1 MNETDIEHLREKF
14 GVALMVFIPM
24 YVRAD
29 TINPEYI
36 TGDFPPQNLIGS
48 IFQKLVGDLVLPVMK
63 AAEFYEKTALENF
76 GLGIAI
82 VEEHKTLETFQYVS
96 KKKKSHSITKTF
108 HWSSV
113 PQTDEGFVRFA
124 AQAVFDTFEILDKR
138 YKLNPSLRS
147 VLESMHPEFI
157 ASPVATVHQE
167 VDEDAYEELEI
178 NFKLS
183 DSSFGTADEI
193 LHNHNFEEEIIEVI
207 EVAGLGTWD
216 GHETGLG
223 IATVFFKCDNASK
236 ALKEVRKHFKSRFS
250 AGSFARIDK
259 GKKLNLG

>member
-29 TINPEYI
+29 TINPDYI
-36 TGDFPPQNLIGS
+36 PEGFPPKVFQNPN
-48 IFQKLVGDLVLPVMK
+48 FYRDVANLVLPVLK
-63 AAEFYEKTALENF
+63 AADFYEKTGLED
-76 GLGIAI
+76 LSLSIAI
-82 VEEHKTLETFQYVS
+82 VEEYKPQETIQRLTR
-96 KKKKSHSITKTF
+96 KKKWYSFTKTF
-108 HWSSV
+108 RWSSV

-124 AQAVFDTFEILDKR
+124 AQAVFDTFEILDER

-157 ASPVATVHQE
+157 TSPVETVHQE
-167 VDEDAYEELEI
+167 IDEDAHEELEI

-183 DSSFGTADEI
+183 DSSFGIDDEI
-193 LHNHNFEEEIIEVI
+193 LHNHNFEEEIIEVL
-207 EVAGLGTWD
+207 EAAGLGTWD